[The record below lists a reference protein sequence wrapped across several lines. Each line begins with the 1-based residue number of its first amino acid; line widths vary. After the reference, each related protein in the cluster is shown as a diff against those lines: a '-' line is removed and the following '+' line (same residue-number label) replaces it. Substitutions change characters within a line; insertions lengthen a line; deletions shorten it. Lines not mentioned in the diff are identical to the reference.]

1 MAIRRR
7 RVWLGEQ
14 AKPGDNA
21 RKVRTAR
28 ADAHAS
34 RLAPTIEKLQ
44 ARGATTLRAIAAELN
59 ARGIPTPRGQGQWQA
74 AQVWRVLARL
84 KV

>member
-7 RVWLGEQ
+7 RVWLGKQ
-14 AKPGDNA
+14 VKPGDNA

-28 ADAHAS
+28 AEAHAAKV
-34 RLAPTIEKLQ
+34 APTIKKLQ
-44 ARGATTLRAIAAELN
+44 ASGVTTLRAIAAKLS

-74 AQVWRVLARL
+74 AQVWRVLARM
-84 KV
+84 

>member
-1 MAIRRR
+1 MG
-7 RVWLGEQ
+7 VHG
-14 AKPGDNA
+14 KPGDNA

-28 ADAHAS
+28 ADAHAAKV
-34 RLAPTIEKLQ
+34 APTIKKLQ
-44 ARGATTLRAIAAELN
+44 ASGVTTLRAIAAKLN

-84 KV
+84 